1 MVIQQKI
8 ATFRRTLIALA
19 VLGSMAFSVSVASQ
33 PLTDLPSRPVS
44 SLQDGDLPSRP
55 SEVTDNEKADIDSLI
70 RVAREQQK
78 KEEANAKLARENN
91 REMLR
96 KMPES
101 RTDSEMISDAVTG
114 AIADADVADGKQ
126 NKMAGDFY
134 YVLVSASLSDKEIKD
149 MMTEYS
155 GRRDVS
161 LVIRGVT
168 DKAKLMDEL
177 TRWQQLVL
185 DSGAEVTV
193 NLDPVIFKDHAVT
206 AVPTIIHEKDGEFIS
221 SVSGISNIDFL
232 KGKTGKLGAAG
243 PTKEVVERS
252 LLDMIEEGVK
262 NLDFDQ
268 MKKDALNNYWPRQ
281 RQEFETFPTVKRRA
295 THTIDPTVIIPQ
307 DIVTP
312 EGVVVAKKGKV
323 NPLDVMPFGQ
333 KLIVFD
339 ASVPWQRDFAR
350 LEYENT
356 EPGINPVLITTNVY
370 GDGWDTFKDAAQH
383 YGEKARLYMIQPGM
397 SERFGIEA
405 VPSIVTADRKVFI
418 INEYPEANYANKVA
432 K

>member
-1 MVIQQKI
+1 MVIHPFNRKSLV
-8 ATFRRTLIALA
+8 AVA
-19 VLGSMAFSVSVASQ
+19 VLSSVVFSVHAKNEEA
-33 PLTDLPSRPVS
+33 LNLPSRPAS
-44 SLQDGDLPSRP
+44 SYSLDEIPARP
-55 SEVTDNEKADIDSLI
+55 AEVTKAEKADIENLVK
-70 RVAREQQK
+70 VAREQQAQEELRAK
-78 KEEANAKLARENN
+78 DAKESN
-91 REMLR
+91 RELLR

-101 RTDSEMISDAVTG
+101 RTDDELISDAVTG

-134 YVLVSASLSDKEIKD
+134 YVLVSSSLSDDEIKA
-149 MMTEYS
+149 MMADFN

-193 NLDPVIFKDHAVT
+193 NLDPVIFKDYAVT
-206 AVPTIIHEKDGEFIS
+206 AVPTIIHEKDGEFVA

-232 KGKTGKLGAAG
+232 KDKTGKLGTAG

-281 RQEFETFPTVKRRA
+281 RQEFEKFPTVKKRA

-312 EGVVVAKKGKV
+312 EGVIVAKKGKV

-339 ASVPWQRDFAR
+339 ASVPWQRNFAR
-350 LEYENT
+350 QEYENT
-356 EPGINPVLITTNVY
+356 EPGINPILITTNVY

-418 INEYPEANYANKVA
+418 INEYPEVNYAQKVA

>member
-1 MVIQQKI
+1 MVIQLKV
-8 ATFRRTLIALA
+8 TKFRKALIALA
-19 VLGSMAFSVSVASQ
+19 VFSSMAYSVSAASL
-33 PLTDLPSRPVS
+33 PLTDLPSRPA
-44 SLQDGDLPSRP
+44 
-55 SEVTDNEKADIDSLI
+55 EVTDNEKADIDSLI

-78 KEEANAKLARENN
+78 NEEANAKSARENN

-96 KMPES
+96 KMPET
-101 RTDSEMISDAVTG
+101 RTDNEMISDTG

-149 MMTEYS
+149 MMTDYD

-193 NLDPVIFKDHAVT
+193 NLDPVIFKDNAVT
-206 AVPTIIHEKDGEFIS
+206 AVPTIIHEKDGEFVA

-232 KGKTGKLGAAG
+232 KGKTGKLGTAG

-262 NLDFDQ
+262 NLDFEQ

-281 RQEFETFPTVKRRA
+281 RQEFEVFPTVKKRA

-323 NPLDVMPFGQ
+323 NPLDVIPFGQ

-350 LEYENT
+350 HEYENT
-356 EPGINPVLITTNVY
+356 EPGINPILITTNVY